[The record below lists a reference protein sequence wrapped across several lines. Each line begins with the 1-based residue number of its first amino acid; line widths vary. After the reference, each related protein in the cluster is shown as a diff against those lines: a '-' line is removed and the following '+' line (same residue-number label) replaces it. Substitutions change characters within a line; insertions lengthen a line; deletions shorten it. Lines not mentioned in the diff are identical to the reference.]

1 MVGVIFLL
9 LVAAACRDEV
19 SPGGTAR
26 SLKRQ
31 HQVELGRTTV
41 GFEAS
46 KGDCKREG
54 GGVAAVKSLEVLSR

>member
-9 LVAAACRDEV
+9 LVAAAFRDEV

-26 SLKRQ
+26 SLKR

-46 KGDCKREG
+46 KGDCKREWGG
-54 GGVAAVKSLEVLSR
+54 GGVAVKSLEVLSR